1 MPLKKRG
8 QKNPKNDVAAAPEFT
23 NTTGRR
29 SSTPL
34 IVSSNLKNNKKP
46 TLAKSVASVIN
57 SSVPIVARMNDD
69 FALEPPGCFKG
80 SRLKVA
86 NILGEGEFGSVYKG
100 TYQLDDCTV
109 VSISQ

>member
-1 MPLKKRG
+1 MPLKKRA
-8 QKNPKNDVAAAPEFT
+8 QKNTKNDVPALSEFT

-34 IVSSNLKNNKKP
+34 IVSSNIKNNKKP
-46 TLAKSVASVIN
+46 TLSKSVASVVN
-57 SSVPIVARMNDD
+57 NCVPIVARMKEDV
-69 FALEPPGCFKG
+69 APEPPGCFQG
-80 SRLKVA
+80 SRLKVL

-109 VSISQ
+109 VSI